1 MTRKD
6 YQLIADVIKA
16 TAANR
21 PTDPQGWT
29 PTLRALA
36 LNLSVELQKDNP
48 SSRNGQ
54 FCTEPRASA
63 AVGPPVLPAGRRGQ
77 ALPEH

>member
-21 PTDPQGWT
+21 PNDPQGWT

-36 LNLSVELQKDNP
+36 LNLSVELQKENTRIRTDY
-48 SSRNGQ
+48 
-54 FCTEPRASA
+54 FLKAC
-63 AVGPPVLPAGRRGQ
+63 VI
-77 ALPEH
+77 

>member
-1 MTRKD
+1 VLYRSRNLRTSGDRIMTRKD

-21 PTDPQGWT
+21 PATPQGWT

-36 LNLSVELQKDNP
+36 LSLSVELKKDNP
-48 SSRNGQ
+48 N
-54 FCTEPRASA
+54 FK
-63 AVGPPVLPAGRRGQ
+63 
-77 ALPEH
+77 PEYFMKACGI

>member
-36 LNLSVELQKDNP
+36 LNLSVELQKENP
-48 SSRNGQ
+48 R
-54 FCTEPRASA
+54 FK
-63 AVGPPVLPAGRRGQ
+63 
-77 ALPEH
+77 PEYFLKACGI

>member
-16 TAANR
+16 TAAAKS
-21 PTDPQGWT
+21 TVA
-29 PTLRALA
+29 PTLHCLA

-48 SSRNGQ
+48 R
-54 FCTEPRASA
+54 FK
-63 AVGPPVLPAGRRGQ
+63 
-77 ALPEH
+77 PEYFLKACGI

>member
-1 MTRKD
+1 MTGKD

-21 PTDPQGWT
+21 PTAPQGWT

-48 SSRNGQ
+48 R
-54 FCTEPRASA
+54 FK
-63 AVGPPVLPAGRRGQ
+63 
-77 ALPEH
+77 PEYFMKACGI